1 METTAF
7 IPLDI
12 FCLHHQ
18 VTVSFIT
25 EMEEAGWIEINLVDE
40 VKVIPVYEL
49 AKAEQL
55 ARLTNELQVNPEG
68 VNAIM
73 QLLERMKAMQEEM
86 NQLRNKISLYEERI

>member
-7 IPLDI
+7 IPLDF

-25 EMEEAGWIEINLVDE
+25 EMEEAGWIEINFVDE